1 MSNFQEQTYYELLE
15 ISSSA
20 SADEIQ
26 RAYLRAK
33 GIYAPDSPAI
43 YTIFSREE
51 AVQLN
56 HLLDE
61 AYQTLSHHAK
71 RRDYDLQ
78 LQKGNFTVIQDK
90 GRDTAE
96 STVAL
101 QAKFKSPR
109 SEDRVALQQ
118 QGIGITKFGQFTID
132 TFVEQEIKD
141 QEMFDGTFLKKVR
154 IYKNINLDTLCDHL
168 KIGRHHVNAIE
179 NNDFEKLPASVFV
192 RGYVKQL
199 AEALELDSKKVT
211 DSYMK
216 ILKDVRD

>member
-15 ISSSA
+15 IPSSA
-20 SADEIQ
+20 SVDEIQ
-26 RAYLRAK
+26 QAYLRAK

-61 AYQTLSHHAK
+61 AYQTLSHHAR

-90 GRDTAE
+90 SRDMIMTPAQ
-96 STVAL
+96 TP
-101 QAKFKSPR
+101 AKFKQPR
-109 SEDRVALQQ
+109 TEDRAMLQQ
-118 QGIGITKFGQFTID
+118 QGIGVTKFGQYTMD
-132 TFVEQEIKD
+132 SVVEQEIKE
-141 QEMFDGTFLKKVR
+141 QEMFDGTFLKKIR
-154 IYKNINLDTLCDHL
+154 TYKNVNLDILCEHL
-168 KIGRHHVNAIE
+168 KIGRHHFHAIE

-216 ILKDVRD
+216 ILKDVRE